1 MKYSI
6 FMNIETA
13 ANLEI
18 EAANENE
25 AKTLAANR
33 IREFLNNSGAAV
45 FAVDEY
51 TKIDIYDWDE
61 TGDE

>member
-1 MKYSI
+1 MKYNI

-13 ANLEI
+13 ANLVI
-18 EAANENE
+18 EAASENE

-33 IREFLNNSGAAV
+33 IMEFLNNSGVAV
-45 FAVDEY
+45 FAIDEY

-61 TGDE
+61 IGDE

>member
-18 EAANENE
+18 EAANETE

-33 IREFLNNSGAAV
+33 IMEFLNNSGVAV

-61 TGDE
+61 IGDE

>member
-18 EAANENE
+18 EAANETE

-33 IREFLNNSGAAV
+33 IREFLNNSGVAV

>member
-1 MKYSI
+1 MKYGI

-18 EAANENE
+18 EAANETE

-33 IREFLNNSGAAV
+33 IREFFNTSGAAV
-45 FAVDEY
+45 FAADEY

-61 TGDE
+61 IGDE

>member
-61 TGDE
+61 IGDE

>member
-18 EAANENE
+18 EAANETE

-33 IREFLNNSGAAV
+33 IREFLNNSGVAV
-45 FAVDEY
+45 FAVDEH

-61 TGDE
+61 IGGE

>member
-1 MKYSI
+1 MKYNI

-18 EAANENE
+18 EAANETE

-33 IREFLNNSGAAV
+33 IREFLNNSGVAV

-61 TGDE
+61 IGDE

>member
-6 FMNIETA
+6 FMIIETA

-61 TGDE
+61 IGDE

>member
-25 AKTLAANR
+25 AKELAANR
-33 IREFLNNSGAAV
+33 IREFLNNSGVAV

>member
-25 AKTLAANR
+25 AKTLAANK

-61 TGDE
+61 IGDE